1 MRYILQESLK
11 SQLLKRI
18 ELVPQIQLRAL
29 HDRRS
34 RFTRLKLFFVDH
46 FRGEFVF
53 VGIYL
58 FSLFLLVF
66 ISLLVYLFIS
76 LFIY

>member
-1 MRYILQESLK
+1 M
-11 SQLLKRI
+11 
-18 ELVPQIQLRAL
+18 V
-29 HDRRS
+29 
-34 RFTRLKLFFVDH
+34 
-46 FRGEFVF
+46 EFVF

-76 LFIY
+76 LFIYALTLRVGGCLNLTKIALLDI